1 MKIKERDVAGASSGD
16 RFFKHTRSGG
26 GAQQQRPEEGGP
38 ESVSFRGLEAGR
50 ARTMGKIAARS
61 IMVLAVMRRPLRVRC
76 IQHQRALGAPRQ
88 LAEVRGKKG
97 AQSHGAR
104 VFAAAFS
111 SARIFFCGGGCN
123 RLSVGV
129 SCCWRGL
136 GVRAAA
142 SPRDEAGPHARVE
155 GGVRAHVRRPP
166 PPAGREK
173 GALAWA
179 HYVKTAFPHSPRI
192 PTGSFGGPERWMDA
206 WGLLGRLRWRLRRR
220 PWERGRELLGA
231 FAAHLLAFTGNLLGS
246 APRV

>member
-1 MKIKERDVAGASSGD
+1 M
-16 RFFKHTRSGG
+16 
-26 GAQQQRPEEGGP
+26 
-38 ESVSFRGLEAGR
+38 
-50 ARTMGKIAARS
+50 
-61 IMVLAVMRRPLRVRC
+61 RC

-88 LAEVRGKKG
+88 LAEARGEKG
-97 AQSHGAR
+97 AQGRGAR
-104 VFAAAFS
+104 VFAAAFA
-111 SARIFFCGGGCN
+111 SARIFFCCGGCN

-136 GVRAAA
+136 GVRTAP
-142 SPRDEAGPHARVE
+142 SPRDEAGPHAKVE

-166 PPAGREK
+166 PPAGLQK

-192 PTGSFGGPERWMDA
+192 LTGSFGGPERWMDA
-206 WGLLGRLRWRLRRR
+206 RGASGAPALAVT
-220 PWERGRELLGA
+220 PKAVAAGRELLGA